1 MFEEDLNVKHA
12 KYEDDKP
19 GCDFR
24 AFVKVDTDK
33 DGKLQEDEVV
43 EALTPE
49 TAVWLEMHKAL
60 GLVDEPDTLIDQFL
74 KGWVKHVH
82 TA

>member
-1 MFEEDLNVKHA
+1 MPSTRATSVA
-12 KYEDDKP
+12 A
-19 GCDFR
+19 CDFDSVCSSR
-24 AFVKVDTDK
+24 FIPARMH
-33 DGKLQEDEVV
+33 GKLQEDEVV
-43 EALTPE
+43 KALTPE
-49 TAVWLEMHKAL
+49 TAVWLQRHKAL